1 MALLEKDANINVD
14 IFLAYY
20 LYIQDDDEKTLFNR
34 ILVDIQ
40 LGLEKHMERY
50 KRYIEEKQQ
59 EEEAY
64 IEMVNSQ
71 RLIVRIKRNPK
82 TVVSLLLLMASI
94 VGAGFLL
101 SQIKNGKSNFI
112 HIGYIYIRVLF
123 EDELETSTLSTTT
136 LQELKTPV
144 LILSTP
150 CYAHLGLN
158 NNICTGPPTPPLII
172 DKFGQVNANFTF
184 DFDVYNVYM
193 WYRVINLYWPMC
205 SFHRLIHNWP

>member
-20 LYIQDDDEKTLFNR
+20 LYIQDDNEKTLFNR

-59 EEEAY
+59 EKEAY

-82 TVVSLLLLMASI
+82 TVVSLLLLMAAI

-101 SQIKNGKSNFI
+101 NQVVSQTKNGEQFHTYWFI
-112 HIGYIYIRVLF
+112 YKCFI
-123 EDELETSTLSTTT
+123 
-136 LQELKTPV
+136 
-144 LILSTP
+144 
-150 CYAHLGLN
+150 
-158 NNICTGPPTPPLII
+158 
-172 DKFGQVNANFTF
+172 
-184 DFDVYNVYM
+184 
-193 WYRVINLYWPMC
+193 
-205 SFHRLIHNWP
+205 